1 MPSLNS
7 DNPVDYVTAA
17 FGTGGASRD
26 QLLRTAF
33 TNNAPHSVIQALVEM
48 RRAYFFSVA
57 EVRDEL
63 DGQSGSAA
71 G

>member
-7 DNPVDYVTAA
+7 DNPVDYVASV
-17 FGTGGASRD
+17 FGAGGASRD

-33 TNNAPHSVIQALVEM
+33 TNNAPHSVIQALFEL

-57 EVRDEL
+57 EVREEL
-63 DGQSGSAA
+63 DGRSGSDA